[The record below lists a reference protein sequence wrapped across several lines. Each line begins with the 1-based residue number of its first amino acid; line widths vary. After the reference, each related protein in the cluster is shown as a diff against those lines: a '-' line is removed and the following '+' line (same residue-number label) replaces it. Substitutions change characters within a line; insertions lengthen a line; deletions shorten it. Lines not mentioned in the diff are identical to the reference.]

1 MTLTFIKRNLWIAVA
16 ALGLA
21 FVVAGLFMVSEGME
35 AKDLVRDRLIAEEIT
50 TSSSA
55 TIPDARVDSVA
66 TAESQEALI
75 TDHTLGSLGPY
86 SGLERGSPER
96 ASYID
101 GVALRTAL
109 NMAIMGFRVS
119 DLVIGIGAFVVT
131 VGLANVLL
139 LAPIAYLAGRAGAA
153 EPGEWSQQDEVFQ
166 QRAA

>member
-1 MTLTFIKRNLWIAVA
+1 MTLTFAKRNLWIVIA

-21 FVVAGLFMVSEGME
+21 FVLAGLFMVSEGME

-55 TIPDARVDSVA
+55 SIPGVRVDSVA
-66 TAESQEALI
+66 TAESQAAII
-75 TDHTLGSLGPY
+75 TDHTLGEMGPY

-119 DLVIGIGAFVVT
+119 DLVIGIGAFVAA

-139 LAPIAYLAGRAGAA
+139 LAPLAYLVGHAGTLKRDEETRLE
-153 EPGEWSQQDEVFQ
+153 EPFQ
-166 QRAA
+166 RRAA

>member
-55 TIPDARVDSVA
+55 TIPDARVDNVA

-86 SGLERGSPER
+86 SSLERGSPER
-96 ASYID
+96 ATYID
-101 GVALRTAL
+101 GVTLRTAL
-109 NMAIMGFRVS
+109 NMAIMGFRIS
-119 DLVIGIGAFVVT
+119 DLVIGIGAFVAV

-139 LAPIAYLAGRAGAA
+139 LAPVAYLVGRTGAL
-153 EPGEWSQQDEVFQ
+153 EHGEQARQDDNIRR
-166 QRAA
+166 RAA